1 MEEIIKYFKDFYN
14 IFEYLNKKEIGFLSK
29 DIQEYYVKK
38 KDLEKLLAVNN
49 YDTVDGK
56 LSVWRA
62 IGLINIRE
70 NRYTKQVRIKGK
82 IINVVALKVSAYNAL
97 KKLEVEK
104 NLCEK

>member
-1 MEEIIKYFKDFYN
+1 
-14 IFEYLNKKEIGFLSK
+14 LSK

-104 NLCEK
+104 KLCEK

>member
-1 MEEIIKYFKDFYN
+1 MN
-14 IFEYLNKKEIGFLSK
+14 IFNLKKEIGFLSK

-38 KDLEKLLAVNN
+38 KDLEKLLAVND
-49 YDTVDGK
+49 YDTVEGK

-97 KKLEVEK
+97 KRLEVEK